1 MTRGPLTRKIQL
13 LWRAVSCTVV
23 FLLLA
28 AAPAFAEEGPAAS
41 SADSPV
47 GWVFRWLNFSIV
59 FGGLGYAIWK
69 WGGPYFRE
77 HAEEIS
83 EQIAEGARAREA
95 AEAQR
100 REIQAKLAGLED
112 EINRLREAGKR
123 DAEAEAQRLRDVAR
137 AESENIERAARA
149 EIEAAERQA
158 RLELKVLGAKL
169 AVELAEALLRRSL
182 TPEGEEFL
190 FNGFVTE
197 LKRSVN

>member
-13 LWRAVSCTVV
+13 FWRALSCAAV
-23 FLLLA
+23 LLLFA
-28 AAPAFAEEGPAAS
+28 AAPAFAQEGEAS
-41 SADSPV
+41 PADSPV
-47 GWVFRWLNFSIV
+47 GWVFRWLNFALV

-69 WGGPYFRE
+69 WGAPYFRQ

-83 EQIAEGARAREA
+83 ERIAEGTRAREA
-95 AEAQR
+95 AETQR

-112 EINRLREAGKR
+112 EIKRLREVGKR
-123 DAEAEAQRLRDVAR
+123 DAEAEAQRLRDMGR
-137 AESENIERAARA
+137 AESEKIERAARA
-149 EIEAAERQA
+149 EIEAAARQG

-182 TPEGEEFL
+182 TPKSEEFL
-190 FNGFVTE
+190 FGGFVTE